1 MLNWQTI
8 RQLAGEYTYN
18 IRDGSYRIIF
28 IESFYKTVELVHKI
42 CRRCNEYATERTT
55 NLFASCRLEL
65 ATIFLQLN
73 LSRGSCS
80 RRDAFFFTTIQRN
93 YRELYSSLSVTFN

>member
-28 IESFYKTVELVHKI
+28 IEAFYKTVELLRKI
-42 CRRCNEYATERTT
+42 EGVTHMSQRGRQTF
-55 NLFASCRLEL
+55 FASCRL
-65 ATIFLQLN
+65 ATIFL
-73 LSRGSCS
+73 
-80 RRDAFFFTTIQRN
+80 
-93 YRELYSSLSVTFN
+93 

>member
-28 IESFYKTVELVHKI
+28 IEAFYKTVELLHKI
-42 CRRCNEYATERTT
+42 CRRRNAYATEITT
-55 NLFASCRLEL
+55 NLFAFCRLEL

-80 RRDAFFFTTIQRN
+80 RRDTFFFTTIQRN
-93 YRELYSSLSVTFN
+93 YRELYSTLSVLLN